1 MSEAQVV
8 PLEPRKT
15 QQSQAPAADNSDM
28 FQGVVAGLPEKP
40 KGLSKEQSDLW
51 DDMGMK
57 LVELGILSEIDL
69 SAFHRWVVTY
79 CEWRKWNRECQK
91 ENGRGAIQVFVTGA
105 RQMSVEAV
113 LRKQAAE
120 QLAKLENQL
129 GMTVRAR
136 QVIKLENPSQ
146 GMLDL

>member
-1 MSEAQVV
+1 MSEAQIV

-15 QQSQAPAADNSDM
+15 QQAPAADQNADM
-28 FQGVVAGLPEKP
+28 FQGVVAGMPAKP
-40 KGLSKEQSDLW
+40 KGLTKEQTELW
-51 DDMGMK
+51 DDMGMR
-57 LVELGILSEIDL
+57 LVELGILSEIDM
-69 SAFHRWVVTY
+69 SAFHRWVVMY

-91 ENGRGAIQVFVTGA
+91 NSGRGAIQVFMTGA

-120 QLAKLENQL
+120 QLSKLENQL

-146 GMLDL
+146 GLLDL